1 MEQSNDEKA
10 IDEVFIAH
18 SKEDEIIAKLI
29 ELEYWKSR
37 QVYKKVEDTFQK
49 CFSLCWVKKSK
60 IINNKPGTKACLCTR
75 GFEEEQNYRTD
86 SPICSREDTQIMFT
100 LCASRKWPVNS
111 IDIKTASSKV
121 RICSIQYLWD
131 HPKKLKPTKSG
142 NYKNGYMEWLIRP
155 NTVSIFLDDLV
166 WAGNSELLQIIQ
178 KLKTIFQVGSENHK
192 SLTSVGWWFF
202 YSGPTRIHWKYT
214 ANTCHKRKNQ

>member
-37 QVYKKVEDTFQK
+37 QVYKEVEDTFQK

-100 LCASRKWPVNS
+100 LCASRKWPVSS

-121 RICSIQYLWD
+121 RICSIQYL
-131 HPKKLKPTKSG
+131 
-142 NYKNGYMEWLIRP
+142 
-155 NTVSIFLDDLV
+155 
-166 WAGNSELLQIIQ
+166 
-178 KLKTIFQVGSENHK
+178 
-192 SLTSVGWWFF
+192 
-202 YSGPTRIHWKYT
+202 
-214 ANTCHKRKNQ
+214 

>member
-37 QVYKKVEDTFQK
+37 QVYKEVEDTFQK
-49 CFSLCWVKKSK
+49 CFSLWWVIKSK

-121 RICSIQYLWD
+121 RICSIQYL
-131 HPKKLKPTKSG
+131 
-142 NYKNGYMEWLIRP
+142 
-155 NTVSIFLDDLV
+155 
-166 WAGNSELLQIIQ
+166 
-178 KLKTIFQVGSENHK
+178 
-192 SLTSVGWWFF
+192 
-202 YSGPTRIHWKYT
+202 
-214 ANTCHKRKNQ
+214 